1 MGQDLSYPAMTLAAN
16 RPGPPGSVTGY
27 GVTASAHQLHCN
39 RFYLSVIS
47 NTATRRMIMALT
59 AAEKQ
64 QRYRERHL
72 GIDGAKLRIQLFVNV
87 HSKAQLRRLAR
98 HYGYTVTK
106 VIEQLAADAERALL
120 DTLPRRQH
128 TAYLESLQPHLASRL
143 DSARRKARPTEK
155 PANKRASTPSR
166 SRRKVTL

>member
-1 MGQDLSYPAMTLAAN
+1 
-16 RPGPPGSVTGY
+16 
-27 GVTASAHQLHCN
+27 
-39 RFYLSVIS
+39 
-47 NTATRRMIMALT
+47 MIMALT

-64 QRYRERHL
+64 GRYRERHL

-106 VIEQLAADAERALL
+106 MIEQLAADAERALL

-128 TAYLESLQPHLASRL
+128 TAYLDSLHPHLASRL
-143 DSARRKARPTEK
+143 DSDRRKARPTKK